1 MLICPKCP
9 IGATA
14 IYLVVSLQYQSNSAA
29 SRASLPCF
37 PSPIAA
43 RTGTNFIRLMANYG
57 DEARWGGLPLQ
68 PISFQRLP
76 VPPTPPRA
84 PFPGDICGLS
94 PLAGPVSG
102 LWLVHEEAL
111 AQAGGAA
118 WFRPRNRFF
127 FPFLSFFSLSL
138 SFRFLLLL
146 LLLSVVSSSSCFNSC
161 HSLSGQAIC
170 AIAFHS
176 HHFLPTPFQLQSSRP
191 TSSLILTTIF

>member
-1 MLICPKCP
+1 MLICVKCP
-9 IGATA
+9 IRRHCH
-14 IYLVVSLQYQSNSAA
+14 LVSLQYQSNSAA

-57 DEARWGGLPLQ
+57 DEARWGGLPFQ
-68 PISFQRLP
+68 PFQRLP

-127 FPFLSFFSLSL
+127 FPFLSFFLAFAFSLL
-138 SFRFLLLL
+138 FLAVVRRLVVVLL
-146 LLLSVVSSSSCFNSC
+146 
-161 HSLSGQAIC
+161 Q
-170 AIAFHS
+170 
-176 HHFLPTPFQLQSSRP
+176 FLPLVIRPSNLRYSSLFTPFFFPPHSNY
-191 TSSLILTTIF
+191 SLPGQPVALF

>member
-1 MLICPKCP
+1 MLICVKCP
-9 IGATA
+9 IRRHCH
-14 IYLVVSLQYQSNSAA
+14 LVSLQYQSNSAA

-57 DEARWGGLPLQ
+57 DEARWGGLPFQ
-68 PISFQRLP
+68 PFQRLP

-138 SFRFLLLL
+138 SCFLF

-170 AIAFHS
+170 AIAFYS